1 MGFGLGGVNLRQ
13 FDVNTIL
20 TIYKGDVYT
29 IYIRMKLIFV
39 CLNFIYI
46 FEYAFSI

>member
-20 TIYKGDVYT
+20 TIYKG
-29 IYIRMKLIFV
+29 IRIRIRMKLIFV

-46 FEYAFSI
+46 FEYAFSL